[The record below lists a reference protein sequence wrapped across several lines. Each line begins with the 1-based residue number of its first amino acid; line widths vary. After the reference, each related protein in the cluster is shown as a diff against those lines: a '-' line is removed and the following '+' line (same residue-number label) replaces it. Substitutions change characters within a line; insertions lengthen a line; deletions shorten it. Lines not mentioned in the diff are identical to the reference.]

1 MRRRDAIL
9 GIGCTA
15 VAWSLRARAAQEMP
29 VVGFL
34 SGSTVS
40 EPANEAFRQGLGLSG
55 FHDGTN
61 VSIELR
67 YADNN
72 YERLD
77 QLAADLVHR
86 RAAVIVAGGGA
97 PSAEAAKR
105 ATQSIPI
112 VFVNGVDPVAS
123 GLVTSINHPSGNV
136 TGISFFGVV
145 LISKRMELLHQLV
158 PKAKILALLTN
169 LKNPN
174 LKLRVSE
181 ASAAAEKLGHELF
194 VASASTADE
203 IEPAFVSLH
212 EHSAGG
218 LLVDSDPLFG
228 TQRAQ
233 VIALAARYEVPTVYD
248 FREYVTAG
256 GLMCYGTSM
265 RDAYRQAGIYAARI
279 LKGEKPND
287 LPVMQPTKIE
297 TVINLRT
304 AKALSVEIPSSIA
317 ALADEVIE

>member
-15 VAWSLRARAAQEMP
+15 LSWSSGARAQHMP

-34 SGSTVS
+34 SGSTFS
-40 EPANEAFRQGLGLSG
+40 EPAIQAFKQGLGLSG
-55 FHDGTN
+55 YHEGKN
-61 VSIELR
+61 ISIELR
-67 YADNN
+67 SAENS

-77 QLAADLVHR
+77 NLAADLVDR
-86 RAAVIVAGGGA
+86 RVAVIVAGGGA

-112 VFVNGVDPVAS
+112 VFVNGIDPVAS
-123 GLVTSINHPSGNV
+123 GLVTSINRPSGNV

-158 PKAKILALLTN
+158 SEAKVFSLLTN

-174 LKLRVSE
+174 LKIRVPE
-181 ASAAAEKLGHELF
+181 AKAAAEKFGHQLF
-194 VASASTADE
+194 VANASAADE
-203 IEPAFVSLH
+203 IEPAFASLH
-212 EHSAGG
+212 EHNTGG

-233 VIALAARYEVPTVYD
+233 VISLAARYHIPTVYD

-265 RDAYRQAGIYAARI
+265 RDAYRQAGIYASRI

-304 AKALSVEIPSSIA
+304 AKALSIEIPPSIA